1 MRVDELI
8 THFEILRDRLEGG
21 GLPAWEQELLE
32 ANLANTVL
40 HIDRLLT
47 EAGTQH
53 QEAVL

>member
-1 MRVDELI
+1 MDELI